1 MRAVVMER
9 YGGPEVLEVR
19 DVPEPGI
26 EPEHRRI
33 EVTRSGVN
41 FADLLVRE
49 DDYLTGVPLPFVPG
63 NEVVGRSD
71 GERVAALMRGG
82 GYAQVS
88 QARLAT
94 AFPVPDDIDDDT
106 ALALTLQGQSAWH
119 LLHTVLQV
127 RSGETVIV
135 PAAAGGIGSLAVQ
148 LAKRAGARVVAMAG
162 SPEKRAFAA
171 ELGADAVVDSRSDS
185 LADDLAEAAGGGAN
199 AALEMT
205 GGDTLRATMDALAP
219 LGRMAVY
226 GGAVTMESPVNTREL
241 MSTGKSIQGFWLPLL
256 YGKREL
262 LTDAADDLFAAVRS
276 GDLRVPPVTVY
287 PLTEAARAQEDLRA
301 RRTVGKVALDP
312 AY

>member
-1 MRAVVMER
+1 MRAVVMDK
-9 YGGPEVLEVR
+9 YGGPEVLKVE
-19 DVPEPGI
+19 DIPEPGV

-49 DDYLTGVPLPFVPG
+49 DDYLTSVQLPFIPG

-82 GYAQVS
+82 GYAQVAT
-88 QARLAT
+88 ARLAT
-94 AFPVPDDIDDDT
+94 TFPVPDDIDDDT

-119 LLHTVLQV
+119 LLHTVLRV
-127 RSGETVIV
+127 RSGQTVIV
-135 PAAAGGIGSLAVQ
+135 PAAAGGVGSLAVQ
-148 LAKRAGARVVAMAG
+148 LAKRAGVRVVAMAG
-162 SPEKRAFAA
+162 TPEKRAFVT
-171 ELGADAVVDSRSDS
+171 ELGADAVVDSRSDT
-185 LADDLAEAAGGGAN
+185 LAGDLVAAADGGAE

-205 GGDTLRATMDALAP
+205 GGDTFRATLDALAP

-226 GGAVTMESPVNTREL
+226 GGAESMETPVDTREL
-241 MSTGKSIQGFWLPLL
+241 MSTGKGVQGFWLPLL

-262 LTDAADDLFAAVRS
+262 LTEAADDLFAAVRS

-312 AY
+312 AT

>member
-1 MRAVVMER
+1 MER
-9 YGGPEVLEVR
+9 YGGPEVLQVK
-19 DVPEPGI
+19 DVPEPGV

-33 EVTRSGVN
+33 EVTRAGVN

-88 QARLAT
+88 RARLAT
-94 AFPVPDDIDDDT
+94 TFPVPDDIDDDT

-119 LLHTVLQV
+119 LLHTVLRV

-135 PAAAGGIGSLAVQ
+135 PAAAGGVGSLAVQ

-162 SPEKRAFAA
+162 SPEKRAFAS
-171 ELGADAVVDSRSDS
+171 ELGADAVVDSRSGS
-185 LADDLAEAAGGGAN
+185 LAADLLEAVGGGAN

-205 GGDTLRATMDALAP
+205 GGDTFRATMDALAP

-226 GGAVTMESPVNTREL
+226 GGAESMETPVDTREL
-241 MSTGKSIQGFWLPLL
+241 MSTGKGIQGFWLPLL
-256 YGKREL
+256 YGKSEL
-262 LTDAADDLFAAVRS
+262 LTEAADDLFAAVRS

-301 RRTVGKVALDP
+301 RRTVGKIALNP
-312 AY
+312 AT

>member
-9 YGGPEVLEVR
+9 YGGPEVLQVK
-19 DVPEPGI
+19 DVPEPGV

-33 EVTRSGVN
+33 EVTRAGVN

-88 QARLAT
+88 RARLAT
-94 AFPVPDDIDDDT
+94 TFPVPDDIDDDT

-119 LLHTVLQV
+119 LLHTVLRV

-135 PAAAGGIGSLAVQ
+135 PAAAGGVGSLAVQ

-162 SPEKRAFAA
+162 SPEKRAFAS
-171 ELGADAVVDSRSDS
+171 ELGADAVVDSRSGS
-185 LADDLAEAAGGGAN
+185 LAADLLEAVGGGAN

-205 GGDTLRATMDALAP
+205 GGDTFRATMDALAP

-226 GGAVTMESPVNTREL
+226 GGAESMETPVDTREL
-241 MSTGKSIQGFWLPLL
+241 MSTGKGVQGFWLPLL
-256 YGKREL
+256 YGKSEL
-262 LTDAADDLFAAVRS
+262 LTEAADDLFAAVRS

-301 RRTVGKVALDP
+301 RRTVGKIALNP
-312 AY
+312 AT

>member
-1 MRAVVMER
+1 MRAVVMDQ
-9 YGGPEVLEVR
+9 YGGPEVLKVR
-19 DVPEPGI
+19 DIPVPGV
-26 EPEHRRI
+26 EPEQRRI

-63 NEVVGRSD
+63 NEVVGRSE

-88 QARLAT
+88 TARVAT
-94 AFPVPDDIDDDT
+94 TFPVPDDIDDDT

-119 LLHTVLQV
+119 LLHTVLRV

-135 PAAAGGIGSLAVQ
+135 PAAAGGVGSLAVQ
-148 LAKRAGARVVAMAG
+148 LAKRAGVRVVAMAG
-162 SPEKRAFAA
+162 TPEKRAFVAG
-171 ELGADAVVDSRSDS
+171 LGADAVVDSRSDT
-185 LADDLAEAAGGGAN
+185 LADDLAAAAGGGAQ

-205 GGDTLRATMDALAP
+205 GGDTFRATMDALAP

-226 GGAVTMESPVNTREL
+226 GGAESMETPVDTREL
-241 MSTGKSIQGFWLPLL
+241 MSTGKGVQGFWLPLL

-262 LTDAADDLFAAVRS
+262 LTEAADDLFAAVRS

-312 AY
+312 AA

>member
-1 MRAVVMER
+1 MRAVVMDK
-9 YGGPEVLEVR
+9 YGGPEVLKVQ
-19 DVPEPGI
+19 DIPEPGV

-49 DDYLTGVPLPFVPG
+49 DDYLTSVQLPFIPG

-88 QARLAT
+88 TARLAT
-94 AFPVPDDIDDDT
+94 TFPVPDDIDDDT

-119 LLHTVLQV
+119 LLHTVLRV
-127 RSGETVIV
+127 RSGQTVIV
-135 PAAAGGIGSLAVQ
+135 PAAAGGVGSLAVQ
-148 LAKRAGARVVAMAG
+148 LAKRAGVRVVAMAG
-162 SPEKRAFAA
+162 TPEKRAFVT
-171 ELGADAVVDSRSDS
+171 ELGADAVVDSRSDT
-185 LADDLAEAAGGGAN
+185 LAGDLVAAADGGAE

-205 GGDTLRATMDALAP
+205 GGDTFRATMDALAP

-226 GGAVTMESPVNTREL
+226 GGAESMETPVDTREL
-241 MSTGKSIQGFWLPLL
+241 MSTGKGVQGFWLPLL

-262 LTDAADDLFAAVRS
+262 LTEAADDLFAAVRS

-312 AY
+312 AT

>member
-1 MRAVVMER
+1 MRAVVMEK
-9 YGGPEVLEVR
+9 YGGPEVLKVQ
-19 DVPEPGI
+19 DIPEPGV

-49 DDYLTGVPLPFVPG
+49 DDYLTSVQLPFIPG

-88 QARLAT
+88 TARLAT
-94 AFPVPDDIDDDT
+94 TFPVPDDIDDDT

-119 LLHTVLQV
+119 LLHTVLRV
-127 RSGETVIV
+127 RSGQTVIV
-135 PAAAGGIGSLAVQ
+135 PAAAGGVGSLAVQ
-148 LAKRAGARVVAMAG
+148 LAKRAGVRVVAMAG
-162 SPEKRAFAA
+162 TPEKRAFVTD
-171 ELGADAVVDSRSDS
+171 LGADAVVDSRSDT
-185 LADDLAEAAGGGAN
+185 LAGDLVAAADGGAE

-205 GGDTLRATMDALAP
+205 GGDTFRATMDALAP

-226 GGAVTMESPVNTREL
+226 GGAESMETPVDTREL
-241 MSTGKSIQGFWLPLL
+241 MSTGKGVQGFWLPLL

-262 LTDAADDLFAAVRS
+262 LTEAADDLFAAVRS

-312 AY
+312 AT